1 MQSMVDVVV
10 GKYMR
15 PAQATEFMEYLLR
28 LALYDLEEAWMDECA
43 SIEGE
48 LTKERR
54 LTENLRSEQLELRNV
69 WTKTLGDQQLKVQE
83 HIIRS
88 DALEAEITR
97 LKGQM
102 QEQEQAV
109 KAAKTR
115 DDLLRLYNTE
125 AP

>member
-10 GKYMR
+10 AKYMR
-15 PAQATEFMEYLLR
+15 PAQATEFMEYVLR
-28 LALYDLEEAWMDECA
+28 LALYDLEEEWANECA
-43 SIEGE
+43 AIEGK

-54 LTENLRSEQLELRNV
+54 LTDDLRSEQLRLRDT
-69 WTKTLGDQQLKVQE
+69 WTETLARQQLIVQE
-83 HIIRS
+83 HTIRS

-102 QEQEQAV
+102 QAQEQAV

-115 DDLLRLYNTE
+115 DELLRLYNTE